1 MVDRITVALDNGDDM
16 TGPFLDFHRP
26 MIRWT
31 MGYHITR
38 YLIMEM
44 EELHLIGS
52 EVTYLIR
59 ANPMHTAV
67 FPQLQ
72 HQKTVVFPK
81 DRSMVHCC
89 F

>member
-1 MVDRITVALDNGDDM
+1 MVDRITVALDNKDSV

-31 MGYHITR
+31 MGYYFTIS
-38 YLIMEM
+38 LIIEI
-44 EELHLIGS
+44 EELLLIGS
-52 EVTYLIR
+52 EVTYLIG

-72 HQKTVVFPK
+72 HQPSVGFPK